1 MNFMLCTIKNMAL
14 DILSMLKGFIYG
26 FIMVGLMIGLLGG
39 ALYGVLYLRNLF
51 L

>member
-1 MNFMLCTIKNMAL
+1 MNFILRTIKNMAL
-14 DILSMLKGFIYG
+14 DILSMLKGFTYG

-39 ALYGVLYLRNLF
+39 AIYGVLYLRNLF

>member
-1 MNFMLCTIKNMAL
+1 MNFILRTIKNMSL
-14 DILSMLKGFIYG
+14 DILSMLKGFTYG

-39 ALYGVLYLRNLF
+39 AIYGVLYLRNLF